1 MSCYSQ
7 FALHN
12 DIPVEEPGPIGAGA
26 AVVSGYGDEL
36 PQLVEQMRKMKT
48 GYCDHLDYLEQ
59 IRWW

>member
-36 PQLVEQMRKMKT
+36 PQLVERMRKMKN
-48 GYCDHLDYLEQ
+48 GCYGHLDCLEQ
-59 IRWW
+59 SRWW